1 MLAGLAALRAGA
13 GKLQMAVAEPAA
25 VPLAIAVP
33 EALVAPLPADPASG
47 SVDAA
52 AADAVR
58 ELAARTDVLC
68 LGPGLDDAE
77 RSSALVADLLLGLEG
92 DGRVVLDAYALG
104 ALPDHPEI
112 GARLPGR
119 VVVTPNTSEAGILL
133 GSEAP
138 EPDQVQEA
146 AQKIASRYAVVVAL
160 RGAVA
165 TPDGDLWVSGAGQAG
180 LGTSGSG
187 DVLAGLVA
195 GLLARGAEPAQA
207 AVWGS
212 HLHATAG
219 ERLAARVGPLG
230 YLARELLD
238 EAPAVLTELSVQY

>member
-1 MLAGLAALRAGA
+1 
-13 GKLQMAVAEPAA
+13 
-25 VPLAIAVP
+25 
-33 EALVAPLPADPASG
+33 
-47 SVDAA
+47 
-52 AADAVR
+52 
-58 ELAARTDVLC
+58 
-68 LGPGLDDAE
+68 
-77 RSSALVADLLLGLEG
+77 
-92 DGRVVLDAYALG
+92 
-104 ALPDHPEI
+104 
-112 GARLPGR
+112 
-119 VVVTPNTSEAGILL
+119 
-133 GSEAP
+133 
-138 EPDQVQEA
+138 
-146 AQKIASRYAVVVAL
+146 VVAL